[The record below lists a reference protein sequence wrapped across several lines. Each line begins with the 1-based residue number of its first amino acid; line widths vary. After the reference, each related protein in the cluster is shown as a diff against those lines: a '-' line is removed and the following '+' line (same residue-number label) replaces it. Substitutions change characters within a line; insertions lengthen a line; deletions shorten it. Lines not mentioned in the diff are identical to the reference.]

1 MTRRR
6 RDRPELWWDWLW
18 SALLGI
24 GLALAL
30 IFFLGRAHRPE
41 VPEQEPGSAA
51 QEQGDA
57 DRSLGFEFTVRF
69 RVLLPRDK
77 DG

>member
-6 RDRPELWWDWLW
+6 QDRPELWRDWLW
-18 SALLGI
+18 SALLGV

-30 IFFLGRAHRPE
+30 IFWLGRAHRPE
-41 VPEQEPGSAA
+41 VPERELGSAA
-51 QEQGDA
+51 QEQRDT

-69 RVLLPRDK
+69 RVLLPKDK